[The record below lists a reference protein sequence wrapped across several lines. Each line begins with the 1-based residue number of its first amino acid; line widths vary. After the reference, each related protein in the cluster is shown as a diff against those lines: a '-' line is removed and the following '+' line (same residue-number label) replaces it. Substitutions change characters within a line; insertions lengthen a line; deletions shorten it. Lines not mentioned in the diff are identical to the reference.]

1 MAGGR
6 VSPSE
11 SSESEGGDARSRLGT
26 VPNLLSGLRLVLA
39 ELEEIAITTILPVW
53 RTNVPS
59 ILHARRL
66 LREPH

>member
-11 SSESEGGDARSRLGT
+11 SSESEGGDARPRLWT

-39 ELEEIAITTILPVW
+39 P
-53 RTNVPS
+53 
-59 ILHARRL
+59 L
-66 LREPH
+66 LLYLAWTGAAGLRPQPHEFEHYFDC